1 MKKNLKSLDKK
12 NVSAIDN
19 ILSETK
25 IIPIMIEEN
34 IDNAMSTVDALL
46 NGGITVVEVTLRTP
60 QAFKISEAIL
70 KKFPE
75 IKVGVGTI
83 LNKAQL
89 VETYAIGANFGISPG
104 LNEDLMDLIV
114 NKYIDLPYMP
124 GVSTPS
130 EIMHCVRNG
139 FLRLKCFPISS
150 LGGIDFLKQMN
161 SVFSDVKFCPTGG
174 INLNNAFE
182 YLSIPNVIS
191 VGGSFII
198 PKDAIEN
205 KDWKLITKIAKQF
218 SNT

>member
-34 IDNAMSTVDALL
+34 IDNALSTVDALL

-104 LNEDLMDLIV
+104 LNEDLIDLIV
-114 NKYIDLPYMP
+114 NQYIDLPYMP

>member
-34 IDNAMSTVDALL
+34 IDNALSTVDALL

-114 NKYIDLPYMP
+114 NEYIDLPYMP

-150 LGGIDFLKQMN
+150 VGGIDFLKQMN

>member
-19 ILSETK
+19 ILSETN

-34 IDNAMSTVDALL
+34 IDNALSTVDALL

-205 KDWKLITKIAKQF
+205 KDWKLIIKIAKQF

>member
-34 IDNAMSTVDALL
+34 IDNALSTVDALL

>member
-19 ILSETK
+19 ILSETN

-34 IDNAMSTVDALL
+34 IDNALSTVDALL

>member
-114 NKYIDLPYMP
+114 NEYIDLPYMP

-150 LGGIDFLKQMN
+150 VGGIDFLKQMN

>member
-19 ILSETK
+19 ILSETN

-34 IDNAMSTVDALL
+34 IDNALSTVDALL

-114 NKYIDLPYMP
+114 NEYIDLPYMP